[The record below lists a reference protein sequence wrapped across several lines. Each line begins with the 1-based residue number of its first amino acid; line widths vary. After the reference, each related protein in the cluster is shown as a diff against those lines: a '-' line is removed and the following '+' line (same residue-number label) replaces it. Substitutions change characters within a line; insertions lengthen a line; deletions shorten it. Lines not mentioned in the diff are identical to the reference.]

1 VVDEI
6 AHGDPKPRRSSMFS
20 THKTLKRLSGGI
32 AVGAVLAALVA
43 PAALARQAD
52 PWFYNAVASKKVAP
66 VASAGQHDPWF
77 YNVVAHSV
85 AGSNATF
92 TTDTLAPGGGSAQ
105 SHGYRFVTDT
115 LAPGGGVVAV
125 SPGVQGFDWTDA
137 GIGAGGTVGLIVI
150 LLGGTRLMSQRRSAL
165 AV

>member
-6 AHGDPKPRRSSMFS
+6 AHGDPEPRRSSMIS
-20 THKTLKRLSGGI
+20 THNTLKRLSGGI
-32 AVGAVLAALVA
+32 AVAAVLAALVA
-43 PAALARQAD
+43 PAALAKQ
-52 PWFYNAVASKKVAP
+52 
-66 VASAGQHDPWF
+66 DPWF

-137 GIGAGGTVGLIVI
+137 GIGAGGTVGLVLI
-150 LLGGTRLMSQRRSAL
+150 LLGGTRLMSQRRGAL

>member
-1 VVDEI
+1 MI
-6 AHGDPKPRRSSMFS
+6 S
-20 THKTLKRLSGGI
+20 THHTIRRLVRGI
-32 AVGAVLAALVA
+32 AVAALVAALAA
-43 PAALARQAD
+43 PAALAKHD
-52 PWFYNAVASKKVAP
+52 PWYRNAVAGKKVAP
-66 VASAGQHDPWF
+66 VAGQHDPWF

-92 TTDTLAPGGGSAQ
+92 TTDTLAPGGGSAPSQ
-105 SHGYRFVTDT
+105 GYRFVTDT

-137 GIGAGGTVGLIVI
+137 GIGAGGTVGLILI

>member
-1 VVDEI
+1 VVEEI
-6 AHGDPKPRRSSMFS
+6 AQRDPQPRRSSMIS
-20 THKTLKRLSGGI
+20 MHHTITRLVRGI

-43 PAALARQAD
+43 PAALARQND
-52 PWFYNAVASKKVAP
+52 PWFYNAVA
-66 VASAGQHDPWF
+66 GQPDPWF

-92 TTDTLAPGGGSAQ
+92 TTDTLAPGGGSSQAQ
-105 SHGYRFVTDT
+105 GYRFVTDT

-137 GIGAGGTVGLIVI
+137 GIGAGGTVGLVLI

>member
-1 VVDEI
+1 VVEEI
-6 AHGDPKPRRSSMFS
+6 AQRDPQPRRSSMIS
-20 THKTLKRLSGGI
+20 MHHTITRLVRGI

-43 PAALARQAD
+43 PAALARQND
-52 PWFYNAVASKKVAP
+52 PWFYNAVAGKKVAP
-66 VASAGQHDPWF
+66 AASAGHDPWF

-92 TTDTLAPGGGSAQ
+92 TTDTLAPGGGSSQAQ
-105 SHGYRFVTDT
+105 GYRFVTDT

-137 GIGAGGTVGLIVI
+137 GIGAGGAVGLVLI

>member
-6 AHGDPKPRRSSMFS
+6 AHGDPKRRRSSMFS
-20 THKTLKRLSGGI
+20 THHTLKRLSSGI
-32 AVGAVLAALVA
+32 AAAAMLAALAA
-43 PAALARQAD
+43 PAALAKQD
-52 PWFYNAVASKKVAP
+52 PWYRNAVSS
-66 VASAGQHDPWF
+66 SA
-77 YNVVAHSV
+77 V
-85 AGSNATF
+85 GSNAKF
-92 TTDTLAPGGGSAQ
+92 ITDTLAAGGGSSQAQ
-105 SHGYRFVTDT
+105 GYRFVTDT